1 MTTPHFNQRLRQI
14 FLFGLII
21 FITALLISQLKV
33 FIPGLLG
40 GITLFVLSRTFFY
53 KLVFVNKWKR
63 GLSALAI
70 IFFYLIIITI
80 PIYFSI
86 ALVSPKIHSIADNQ
100 EKVIQGVQTAAA
112 QIKERTGISI
122 LTMSNAKTIT
132 EKISILLLQIVNST
146 FNIFANLLMMFFLF
160 YYLLV
165 NGKEI
170 EGYLNEIIP
179 LKPENIRTLAK
190 ETTLMVKANALGI
203 PLICIIQGIFAAIGY
218 WIFGLQDWA
227 LWGVITGLFAFFPL
241 VGTMI
246 IWVPLVIVLFAQGLS
261 WQAISLS
268 FYSLIITG
276 NVDYVA
282 RLTLMK
288 KMGNVHPIVT
298 VLGVIVGLNLFG
310 FMGLIFGPLL
320 LTYFIIL
327 LKIYISEFEH
337 RENTSNTFTSS
348 EEL

>member
-1 MTTPHFNQRLRQI
+1 MTTKYFNERLRQL

-21 FITALLISQLKV
+21 IIAILLISQLRI

-53 KLVFVNKWKR
+53 KLVFTNKWKK
-63 GLSALAI
+63 GLAALAI
-70 IFFYLIIITI
+70 IFLYVFIIAI

-86 ALVSPKIHSIADNQ
+86 TLISPKIHSIADNQ
-100 EKVIQGVQTAAA
+100 EKIIQGVQTAAA
-112 QIKERTGISI
+112 QIKERTGFSI
-122 LTMSNAKTIT
+122 LTMNNAKALT
-132 EKISILLLQIVNST
+132 EKFSLLLVQVVNST
-146 FNIFANLLMMFFLF
+146 ANIFANLLMMFFLF

-165 NGKEI
+165 NGKNI
-170 EGYLNEIIP
+170 EKYLNQIIP
-179 LKPENIRTLAK
+179 LKPENIKTLGE

-203 PLICIIQGIFAAIGY
+203 PLICIIQGFFAAIGY
-218 WIFGLQDWA
+218 WIFGLHDWI
-227 LWGVITGLFAFFPL
+227 LWGVITGIFAFFPL

-246 IWVPLVIVLFAQGLS
+246 IWIPLVIMLFAQGLT
-261 WQAISLS
+261 WQAIALS
-268 FYSLIITG
+268 FYSLIVTG

-320 LTYFIIL
+320 LTYFIVL